1 MRKAGFDLARIV
13 AIAGAVLVH
22 TVMLFWDFDPTVPT
36 WRVYNYLSLTGHFCI
51 PLFFMISGALLL
63 GRETLD
69 FRRHLRRTGHFVL
82 LFYVWSL
89 LCWGVDVLWLHVWTS
104 GEKLLPLVLGG
115 YYHLWFLP
123 ALVLCY
129 CAVPLLHGLL
139 HQNAENARKG
149 AWLVCAVVTGLT
161 TLSSLQNTWPALGE
175 ALRPWQV
182 SDLQYLVCFL
192 LGWLLR
198 DRRLSPRRLTYLGL
212 ATLAVQLLFS
222 WLNRRYAIAAGY
234 AIGVY
239 YGDLQLPALLTAAFI
254 FCLCQSLEARLAP
267 AAGVLR
273 TLSSCAFGV
282 YLLHPLCIDALRA
295 QHLDFRNYNTFCFFP
310 ACYLGFVLL
319 PLGLTALLKKL
330 PVLKKLLQ

>member
-212 ATLAVQLLFS
+212 ATLAVQLLFA

-239 YGDLQLPALLTAAFI
+239 YGDLQAAFI
-254 FCLCQSLEARLAP
+254 FCLRQSLEARLAP

-295 QHLDFRNYNTFCFFP
+295 QHLDFRDYNTFWFFP

-319 PLGLTALLKKL
+319 PLGMTLLLRKIPLLKKL
-330 PVLKKLLQ
+330 VQ